1 MDYPLSI
8 KEITSSQVILKD
20 QDNNLVCLPVEKL
33 PKNISIGQTLTIK
46 IEFDTNNKNSIAKEI
61 LNELLGSKK
70 IDS

>member
-20 QDNNLVCLPVEKL
+20 QDNNLVYLPVGKL
-33 PKNISIGQTLTIK
+33 PKNISVGQTLILK
-46 IEFDTNNKNSIAKEI
+46 IEFETNNKNSIAKEI
-61 LNELLGSKK
+61 LNELLGSKQ